1 MKLYH
6 GSFDKLTDMT
16 IHAGDLFNGM
26 FFAADKESAFG
37 PGCESRYYYTVEL
50 DDGDIA
56 DVGELAYEESSV
68 DAARALWNDDA
79 DVMLDIV
86 CDEVTPWTA
95 DDEQREVLDRRFSGL
110 EDWELSYELQRQAS
124 LLAEKMGYKAVGLHD
139 EHGTS
144 YIVCPGAVMTAEE

>member
-6 GSFDKLTDMT
+6 GSYDKLSDMEVRD
-16 IHAGDLFNGM
+16 GSMFNGM
-26 FFAADKESAFG
+26 FFSDDKESAFG

-50 DDGDIA
+50 DDDDIA

-68 DAARALWNDDA
+68 DAARALWDDDA

-86 CDEVTPWTA
+86 CDEVAPWEV
-95 DDEQREVLDRRFSGL
+95 DEEQREVLDRRFPGL
-110 EDWELSYELQRQAS
+110 EEWEMSYELQRQAS
-124 LLAEKMGYKAVGLHD
+124 LLAEKMGYKAVSLHD

-144 YIVCPGAVMTAEE
+144 YIVCPGAVMKEE